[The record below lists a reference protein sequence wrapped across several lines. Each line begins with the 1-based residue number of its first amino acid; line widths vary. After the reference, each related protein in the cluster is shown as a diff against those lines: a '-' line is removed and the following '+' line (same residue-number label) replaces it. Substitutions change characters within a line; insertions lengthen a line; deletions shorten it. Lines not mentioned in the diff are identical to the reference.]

1 MTSLSTT
8 YPYFLSEV
16 PQFVLSIGRIER
28 DVYFRL
34 ASSRAVR
41 KSPSYLNITLELLH
55 WGGITD
61 SKD

>member
-34 ASSRAVR
+34 ASSGAVR
-41 KSPSYLNITLELLH
+41 KSPSHLNITLELLH
-55 WGGITD
+55 WFGITD